1 VQLLNK
7 IAVPPA
13 AGQQATSRVR
23 AAATAFFAFDGFI
36 FATWA
41 VRIPAVKAATGASPA
56 ELGVALLGVSGGAI
70 LTMALSGALCRR
82 FGAARVLICGAAWLS
97 LALLLPALARSAL
110 ALGLGLVVFGIGYG
124 SVNVAMNTVA
134 VDVVAVL
141 RRPVMP
147 SFHAAWSLG
156 GLAGAALGGLLAP
169 HLAPL
174 PHFAIATALGLAVT
188 IVAGCVVLTTR
199 LPGLDALSGHDVPTA
214 VRAEIGPETLESA
227 VTGPGSAERPTPRPG
242 TAGVGT
248 VGPGTA
254 GAGMGTAGTGTGRG
268 AAEAPPGTAQAGPET
283 GEASPETAEAGPVTA
298 GTGDRAQVWRVV
310 LLLGVLAACST
321 YGEGSVTDWGAL
333 RLHGLGAGAGLAAA
347 GYAAFALAEACG
359 RLAGSWLLAR
369 FGQRTVLVS
378 GGLATCAGMLCAAL
392 APSIP
397 VVVAGFALAGLGV
410 ANAFP
415 AAMTRVGLLA
425 GPHGVAIAST
435 LGYGGFLLGPPTI
448 GFLAGWLGLGPSL
461 TTVSVLAMVAVVIAW
476 FLTADGGHERRTR
489 SSP

>member
-1 VQLLNK
+1 
-7 IAVPPA
+7 
-13 AGQQATSRVR
+13 VR
-23 AAATAFFAFDGFI
+23 AAATAFFAFGGFI

-56 ELGVALLGVSGGAI
+56 ELGIALLGVSGGAI
-70 LTMALSGALCRR
+70 ATMALSGVLCRR
-82 FGAARVLICGAAWLS
+82 FGAPRVLICGAAWLS
-97 LALLLPALARSAL
+97 LALLLPALARSAV

-124 SVNVAMNTVA
+124 CVNVASNIVA

-156 GLAGAALGGLLAP
+156 GLAGAAIGGLLAP
-169 HLAPL
+169 RLAPL
-174 PHFAIATALGLAVT
+174 PHFAIATLLGLAVT
-188 IVAGCVVLTTR
+188 LVAGRVLLTTA
-199 LPGLDALSGHDVPTA
+199 LPGSAALPGHDVPTA

-227 VTGPGSAERPTPRPG
+227 VTRAGVAGARAEPTGPGPAG
-242 TAGVGT
+242 TVTARAGVS
-248 VGPGTA
+248 
-254 GAGMGTAGTGTGRG
+254 GR
-268 AAEAPPGTAQAGPET
+268 
-283 GEASPETAEAGPVTA
+283 VH
-298 GTGDRAQVWRVV
+298 VWRMV
-310 LLLGVLAACST
+310 LLLGALAACST

-369 FGQRTVLVS
+369 FGQRAVLVS
-378 GGLATCAGMLCAAL
+378 GGIATCAGMLGAAL

-435 LGYGGFLLGPPTI
+435 LGYGGFLLGPPAI
-448 GFLAGWLGLGPSL
+448 GFLAGTLGLGPSL
-461 TTVSVLAMVAVVIAW
+461 ATVSFLAVVAVAIAW
-476 FLTADGGHERRTR
+476 FVTADARQHSPGKAEPAGRRPAGSVTLAMR
-489 SSP
+489 RFRREQRRP

>member
-1 VQLLNK
+1 MRLLNK
-7 IAVPPA
+7 IPASSA
-13 AGQQATSRVR
+13 AGERATSRVR
-23 AAATAFFAFDGFI
+23 AAVTAFFAFDGFI

-70 LTMALSGALCRR
+70 LTMALSGVLCRR
-82 FGAARVLICGAAWLS
+82 FGATRVLICGAGWLS
-97 LALLLPALARSAL
+97 LALLLPALAKSAV
-110 ALGLGLVVFGIGYG
+110 ALGLGLLVFGIGYG
-124 SVNVAMNTVA
+124 CVNVSANTVA

-156 GLAGAALGGLLAP
+156 GLTGAAVGGLLAP
-169 HLAPL
+169 HLGPL
-174 PHFAIATALGLAVT
+174 PHFAIATAVGLAVT
-188 IVAGCVVLTTR
+188 VVAGRVLLTTR
-199 LPGLDALSGHDVPTA
+199 LPSQDQLPGHEVPTD

-227 VTGPGSAERPTPRPG
+227 VA
-242 TAGVGT
+242 
-248 VGPGTA
+248 GPGT
-254 GAGMGTAGTGTGRG
+254 GAGPG
-268 AAEAPPGTAQAGPET
+268 AVADPDSPKPGTPGP
-283 GEASPETAEAGPVTA
+283 APAA
-298 GTGDRAQVWRVV
+298 TGDRARVWRMV

-369 FGQRTVLVS
+369 FGQRIVLVS
-378 GGLATCAGMLCAAL
+378 GGLATCAGMLCAAF

-397 VVVAGFALAGLGV
+397 VAVAGFALAGLGV

-435 LGYGGFLLGPPTI
+435 LGYGGFLLGPPAI
-448 GFLAGWLGLGPSL
+448 GFLTGAIGLGPSL
-461 TTVSVLAMVAVVIAW
+461 STVSILAVVAVVLAW
-476 FLTADGGHERRTR
+476 FLTAEARNEQRP
-489 SSP
+489 SPEH

>member
-1 VQLLNK
+1 MQLLNK
-7 IAVPPA
+7 IAASPA
-13 AGQQATSRVR
+13 VGQHATSRVR

-70 LTMALSGALCRR
+70 LTMALSGLLCRQ
-82 FGAARVLICGAAWLS
+82 FGAVRVLICGSAWLS
-97 LALLLPALARSAL
+97 LAVLLPALARSAL

-124 SVNVAMNTVA
+124 CVNVAANTVA

-147 SFHAAWSLG
+147 SFHGAWSLG
-156 GLAGAALGGLLAP
+156 GLAGAAVGGLLAP
-169 HLAPL
+169 RLTPL
-174 PHFAIATALGLAVT
+174 PHFAIAAALGLAVT
-188 IVAGCVVLTTR
+188 VVAGRILVTTR
-199 LPGLDALSGHDVPTA
+199 LPAPDGAPAPDGPPQRDVPID
-214 VRAEIGPETLESA
+214 VRAEIGPQTLEAAVLGPDTAPGAAGSA
-227 VTGPGSAERPTPRPG
+227 TPGSALPGHTAPRAAAP
-242 TAGVGT
+242 
-248 VGPGTA
+248 
-254 GAGMGTAGTGTGRG
+254 G
-268 AAEAPPGTAQAGPET
+268 AAAN
-283 GEASPETAEAGPVTA
+283 ASPRSHP
-298 GTGDRAQVWRVV
+298 WRVV

-333 RLHGLGAGAGLAAA
+333 RLHGLGAGVGLAAA

-359 RLAGSWLLAR
+359 RLAGTWLLAR
-369 FGQRTVLVS
+369 FGQRTVLVA
-378 GGLATCAGMLCAAL
+378 GGIATCAGMLAAAL

-448 GFLAGWLGLGPSL
+448 GFLAGTLGLGPSL
-461 TTVSVLAMVAVVIAW
+461 ATVSLLAVVAVAIAW
-476 FLTADGGHERRTR
+476 FVTAEAQPGSAPARQRT
-489 SSP
+489 P

>member
-1 VQLLNK
+1 
-7 IAVPPA
+7 
-13 AGQQATSRVR
+13 
-23 AAATAFFAFDGFI
+23 
-36 FATWA
+36 

-56 ELGVALLGVSGGAI
+56 ELGIALLGVSGGAI
-70 LTMALSGALCRR
+70 LTMALSGVLCRR
-82 FGAARVLICGAAWLS
+82 FGATRVLICGAGWLS
-97 LALLLPALARSAL
+97 LALLLPALAKSAL

-124 SVNVAMNTVA
+124 CVNVAANTVA

-156 GLAGAALGGLLAP
+156 GLSGAALGGLLAP

-174 PHFAIATALGLAVT
+174 PHFAIATVLGLAVT
-188 IVAGCVVLTTR
+188 MVAGRVLLTTS
-199 LPGLDALSGHDVPTA
+199 LPGQDALPGHDVPTA
-214 VRAEIGPETLESA
+214 VSAEIGPETLEAA
-227 VTGPGSAERPTPRPG
+227 VVGPGTAGDGAGTAGPGPGTAGPG
-242 TAGVGT
+242 TAGVG
-248 VGPGTA
+248 G
-254 GAGMGTAGTGTGRG
+254 GAR
-268 AAEAPPGTAQAGPET
+268 
-283 GEASPETAEAGPVTA
+283 
-298 GTGDRAQVWRVV
+298 VWRVV

-333 RLHGLGAGAGLAAA
+333 RLHGLGAGAGLAAI

-369 FGQRTVLVS
+369 FGQRTVLVT
-378 GGLATCAGMLCAAL
+378 GGLATCAGMLGAAL

-435 LGYGGFLLGPPTI
+435 LGYGGFLLGPPAI
-448 GFLAGWLGLGPSL
+448 GFLAGAIGLGPAL
-461 TTVSVLAMVAVVIAW
+461 TTVSVLAVVAVVIAW
-476 FLTADGGHERRTR
+476 FVTADAGHEDRR
-489 SSP
+489 